1 MLIIFKYFFKY
12 FNNTKKMNDRL
23 RCRSNVRFIII
34 KKYFVNYFFSNILL
48 FIFFKYLLFIFS
60 NIFFKYFLTSRTTAP
75 NHPITFC
82 RNQFSLTFK
91 GGCCAVL
98 MTSLVTCVN
107 VTLSHSRVFA
117 MSDQVENRDLVLS
130 QVRGFESKAWSLFQA
145 EIIYAQ
151 VWLCGVEKSNFTIF
165 FLL

>member
-1 MLIIFKYFFKY
+1 
-12 FNNTKKMNDRL
+12 MNDRL

-34 KKYFVNYFFSNILL
+34 KKYFVNYFFQ
-48 FIFFKYLLFIFS
+48 IFCYSFFS
-60 NIFFKYFLTSRTTAP
+60 NIFFKYFLTSRTTAS
-75 NHPITFC
+75 NHPIAFC
-82 RNQFSLTFK
+82 RNQFNRTFK

-117 MSDQVENRDLVLS
+117 MSDQDENRDLVLS

>member
-1 MLIIFKYFFKY
+1 
-12 FNNTKKMNDRL
+12 MNDRL

-34 KKYFVNYFFSNILL
+34 KKYFVNYFFQ
-48 FIFFKYLLFIFS
+48 IFCYSFFS
-60 NIFFKYFLTSRTTAP
+60 NIFFKYFLTSRTTAS
-75 NHPITFC
+75 NHPIAFC
-82 RNQFSLTFK
+82 RNQFSRTFK

-130 QVRGFESKAWSLFQA
+130 QVRGFESKA
-145 EIIYAQ
+145 
-151 VWLCGVEKSNFTIF
+151 
-165 FLL
+165 